1 MVAMETTKLLLALA
15 MCGVSVFPM
24 GGLSSA
30 VQAADP
36 PGSKTFID
44 HPRQGWFFYQ
54 DPPVESDEETEDG
67 ATPTSIDGLPPA
79 AWLEPAKYRSLFK
92 SLSMD
97 GVKLQALPVVV
108 LKELVSAKKERALD
122 DPSVENVT
130 TYIKV
135 QKEAY
140 DRSQRFTDAWQIA
153 MYTDPQLD
161 YASQHPTSTYGHTVE
176 AEIKRHSEEQLL
188 AGTADRVGLFFF
200 FTSTC
205 PFCQEQSKVL
215 KVFADTYGLTVKPVS
230 LDGVGL
236 PEYPQP
242 AMNNGMAE
250 NVGVHMVPMI
260 YLAIPEEN
268 FLKPLGAGLMTNAD
282 LRERLLVLLRN
293 RGLLGER
300 RSQG

>member
-1 MVAMETTKLLLALA
+1 MT
-15 MCGVSVFPM
+15 
-24 GGLSSA
+24 
-30 VQAADP
+30 
-36 PGSKTFID
+36 
-44 HPRQGWFFYQ
+44 
-54 DPPVESDEETEDG
+54 
-67 ATPTSIDGLPPA
+67 
-79 AWLEPAKYRSLFK
+79 
-92 SLSMD
+92 
-97 GVKLQALPVVV
+97 V
-108 LKELVSAKKERALD
+108 LRELVSAKKERALD

-153 MYTDPQLD
+153 MYTDPKLD
-161 YASQHPTSTYGHTVE
+161 YASQHPTSTYGHSVE
-176 AEIKRHSEEQLL
+176 AEIKRNTEEQLL

-242 AMNNGMAE
+242 ATQQRHG
-250 NVGVHMVPMI
+250 
-260 YLAIPEEN
+260 
-268 FLKPLGAGLMTNAD
+268 
-282 LRERLLVLLRN
+282 
-293 RGLLGER
+293 GER
-300 RSQG
+300 GRAYGAHDLSRDSRGKLLKATRGRADDECGSTGAIAGPVAESRIVGRATVSWIEDTRCDANGFWWDCVCGPYWPGLPWCRRSR

>member
-1 MVAMETTKLLLALA
+1 MAAMETTKLLHALA
-15 MCGVSVFPM
+15 WYCVTFCSVGGV
-24 GGLSSA
+24 SSA
-30 VQAADP
+30 VLAAEP
-36 PGSKTFID
+36 PGSQTFID
-44 HPRQGWFFYQ
+44 HPRQGWFSYQ
-54 DPPVESDEETEDG
+54 DPSAEAEEDG
-67 ATPTSIDGLPPA
+67 EENPAPVTMDSLPPE
-79 AWLEPAKYRSLFK
+79 AWLDPSKYRTLFK
-92 SLSMD
+92 GLSVE
-97 GVKLQALPVVV
+97 GVKLNALPMTV
-108 LKELVSAKKERALD
+108 LRELVSAKKERALD
-122 DPSVENVT
+122 HPSVENVT

-153 MYTDPQLD
+153 MYTDPKLD
-161 YASQHPTSTYGHTVE
+161 YASQHPTSTYGHSVE
-176 AEIKRHSEEQLL
+176 AEIKRNTEEQLL

-242 AMNNGMAE
+242 VSNNGMAE

>member
-1 MVAMETTKLLLALA
+1 METTKLLLALA
-15 MCGVSVFPM
+15 WCSVSVCSM
-24 GGLSSA
+24 GGA
-30 VQAADP
+30 TGVARAADP

-54 DPPVESDEETEDG
+54 DPPAEAEEDAEESPVSVT
-67 ATPTSIDGLPPA
+67 IDGLPPG
-79 AWLEPAKYRSLFK
+79 AWLEPSKYRTWFK
-92 SLSMD
+92 GLAMD
-97 GVKLQALPVVV
+97 GVKLTALPVTV
-108 LKELVSAKKERALD
+108 LRELVSAKKERALD

-130 TYIKV
+130 SYIKV

-153 MYTDPQLD
+153 MYTDPKLD
-161 YASQHPTSTYGHTVE
+161 YASQHPTSTYGHSVE
-176 AEIKRHSEEQLL
+176 SEIKRNTEEQLL

-242 AMNNGMAE
+242 AINNGMAE

-300 RSQG
+300 PSHG